1 MEARI
6 GNLAEAESG
15 VVIFL
20 LLFYRAVNWR
30 SEMIDLLRRMP
41 PVLASTALVQEQL
54 GLALNRLG
62 RGEEVELV
70 LRDVI
75 YRLGASTET
84 YGILGRVL
92 KDRSEQE
99 LNAGAKE
106 PDKELL
112 ERAADAYLKGFD
124 SDWRDAYPVNAVTL
138 MELKE
143 PPDPRRREIV
153 PVVYYA
159 VEQRIRSEAADTLG
173 LCCLVG
179 AEGAGQGR
187 GQGGRHPGAQHRLG
201 ARILGGQDHRQG
213 PAADQGG
220 AAAARGR
227 PRPGRRGR
235 VRTAAGRGT
244 RHGTPLEAGGKQN
257 SGYLPKAWRNCGSK
271 SGASHLIAPLK
282 KSMIPGR

>member
-54 GLALNRLG
+54 GLALNRVG

-187 GQGGRHPGAQHRLG
+187 GQGVDTLGRSIVWVRESWEARTTARDLRLIRE
-201 ARILGGQDHRQG
+201 ARQRREGDPALGGG
-213 PAADQGG
+213 AESELLPAAERGTARPWKREG
-220 AAAARGR
+220 NKTRATCRRPGETAAAKAAR
-227 PRPGRRGR
+227 
-235 VRTAAGRGT
+235 RT
-244 RHGTPLEAGGKQN
+244 
-257 SGYLPKAWRNCGSK
+257 
-271 SGASHLIAPLK
+271 
-282 KSMIPGR
+282 